1 VVRFKIIDD
10 PLIECEFEEVYYPS
24 DDSFMIIDYFRKKV
38 NENYFDEIKLNE
50 IKNILDMGT
59 GTGII
64 AIFFQSIKTI
74 YQEFKPRI
82 FASDILEDSIICA
95 KKNEIR
101 NNVKGQITFLQ
112 SDLFKSFPKN
122 LKSIFNVIV
131 FNPPYLP
138 SSEIIHNSIK
148 KRKFNHSWDGGE
160 KGYETLFRFL
170 KDAKKFLN
178 IESNHS
184 IYYISSSRT
193 NLNELNSKIK
203 NLGYNNEILE
213 KRHIFFE
220 DLILNRLKC
229 IEN

>member
-1 VVRFKIIDD
+1 MVGFKIIDD

-24 DDSFMIIDYFRKKV
+24 DDSFMVLDYFRKNV
-38 NENYFDEIKLNE
+38 NNNYFDGVKLSE

-64 AIFFQSIKTI
+64 AIFFQFIKI
-74 YQEFKPRI
+74 QYHEFKPRI
-82 FASDILEDSIICA
+82 FASDILGDSIICA

-101 NNVKGQITFLQ
+101 NNIKGQITFLQ
-112 SDLFKSFPKN
+112 SDLFKSFPEN
-122 LKSIFNVIV
+122 LKSIFNIIV

-138 SSEIIHNSIK
+138 SSEIINESIK
-148 KRKFNHSWDGGE
+148 ERRINHSWDGGE
-160 KGYETLFRFL
+160 KGYETLIRFL

-193 NLNELNSKIK
+193 NLNELDKEIK
-203 NLGYNNEILE
+203 KFGYNNEILE
-213 KRHIFFE
+213 KKHIFFE